1 MAQRNKL
8 HTKKQEL
15 AKDKKSHAS
24 PRKLARSVAHSQF
37 AIQGFD
43 NVDKPFLYK
52 GHIAPSYFSTHWCEQ
67 VSKFHTIL
75 DVKSNKPKVIKNV

>member
-1 MAQRNKL
+1 MKITEKWTKL
-8 HTKKQEL
+8 GN
-15 AKDKKSHAS
+15 KKSHAS

-67 VSKFHTIL
+67 VGKFHTIL